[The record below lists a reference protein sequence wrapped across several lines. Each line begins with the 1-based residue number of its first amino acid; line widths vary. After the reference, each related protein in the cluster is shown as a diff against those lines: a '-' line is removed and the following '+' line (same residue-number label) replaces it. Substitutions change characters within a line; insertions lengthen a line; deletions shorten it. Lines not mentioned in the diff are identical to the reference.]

1 MHLPRY
7 QRPDAGA
14 SLTAEQLEA
23 CWTALQRR
31 QRLIVL
37 LADLDARQQRYL
49 AELALVET
57 ELREAGVDL
66 SRLTAPSHRPETRN
80 LERR

>member
-1 MHLPRY
+1 MHLPSY
-7 QRPDAGA
+7 QRPSDGA

-49 AELALVET
+49 AELALVEA
-57 ELREAGVDL
+57 ELLEAGIDL